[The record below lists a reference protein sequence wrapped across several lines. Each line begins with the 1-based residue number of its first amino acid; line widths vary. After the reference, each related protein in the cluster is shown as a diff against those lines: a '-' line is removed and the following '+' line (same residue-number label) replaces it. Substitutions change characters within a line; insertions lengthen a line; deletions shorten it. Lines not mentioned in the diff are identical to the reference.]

1 MAVEMTASR
10 VLAPHFGASFF
21 VWTALIVTVLLSM
34 SLGYWFGG
42 RFATQAVSGLKP
54 LGLLLCSSAILL
66 LIGLWGSRD
75 LAGSLPALLS
85 NFGGAA
91 AALFL
96 GSLVMS
102 VAVFALPVFILAMSS
117 PLMMK
122 LWSAEMSDVGGAAG
136 RYFAVSTGGSVIG
149 TLLPSLVL
157 VPQFGVRITMM
168 SIAGVLAIL
177 GLLVIRGKMRAVSLA
192 ILIVVFFALLIQGY
206 DRPER
211 VVYEK
216 ESPYQLI
223 RVEEYG
229 SDRYLIFNDGSGTQ
243 SVWFPTR
250 QRTDMYYDH
259 LAAVPLLL
267 NETDQHWRT
276 AVLGLAGGSL
286 IRQYLTTY
294 PKDLTPDIV
303 GVEVDPSVIDTARR
317 FFAIDELPIQIVN
330 EDGRTFLA
338 RTQDPF
344 DVIIIDAY
352 STQLYIP
359 PHMVTEEFFSSVRDN
374 LTVGGLTAMNV
385 NAPQEDSALLQAITN
400 TAASVFPFVYMT
412 KAGSTWNWL
421 VVASDQPL
429 DYLSAASRLPE
440 NYGDVAESL
449 LAVRR
454 IMFDSGQQVLT
465 DDRAPIELMTDKM
478 IIADALRYM
487 GER

>member
-1 MAVEMTASR
+1 
-10 VLAPHFGASFF
+10 
-21 VWTALIVTVLLSM
+21 
-34 SLGYWFGG
+34 
-42 RFATQAVSGLKP
+42 
-54 LGLLLCSSAILL
+54 
-66 LIGLWGSRD
+66 
-75 LAGSLPALLS
+75 
-85 NFGGAA
+85 
-91 AALFL
+91 
-96 GSLVMS
+96 
-102 VAVFALPVFILAMSS
+102 
-117 PLMMK
+117 
-122 LWSAEMSDVGGAAG
+122 
-136 RYFAVSTGGSVIG
+136 
-149 TLLPSLVL
+149 
-157 VPQFGVRITMM
+157 TMM